1 MTTVILDVILLTFLI
16 VIGVPIP
23 FCFAAAALF
32 MVWMGDYNNTGFLIS
47 AGFTKVTSII
57 LIAIPLY
64 ILAGAIMSEGGLA
77 RRLVLLAESVF
88 GRFRGGLGLV
98 VVVTTAVFGAISGAA
113 ASAVAAIGSIMIPL
127 MEERGYDRGY
137 ATGLIAC
144 ASVLALLI
152 PPSGA
157 QILYGWVTGTPITA
171 CFLATVIPGLL
182 LMAFFGFWNFV
193 LTRSMPVHREEP
205 LPWRDDLARA
215 GKHMK
220 RSVLALFLP
229 IIILGTIYGGIATPT
244 EAAVIAVFYALPVS
258 VLIHRELPLRA
269 VGPLI
274 WNAAV
279 TTGVIIALAFTA
291 VMLSRMFVM
300 ENVPQV
306 IAEAMFSITT
316 DPIMILLMVNV
327 FLVLVGM
334 LMEDVSGILLTAP
347 MLLPVVRE
355 VGVDPVHFAAILGV
369 NLGMGLI
376 TPPTAPILYFA
387 GRIGSV
393 GIERTIK
400 PTLVFVFFAYLP
412 VLLLTTYIPWLSL
425 MLPRVV
431 LGY

>member
-1 MTTVILDVILLTFLI
+1 MITVILDVLLLTFLI
-16 VIGVPIP
+16 ILGVPVP
-23 FCFAAAALF
+23 FCFAGAALF
-32 MVWMGDYNNTGFLIS
+32 MVWMGDFSETGFLIS
-47 AGFTKVTSII
+47 AGFSKVTSII

-64 ILAGAIMSEGGLA
+64 ILAGAIMAEGGLA
-77 RRLVLLAESVF
+77 LRLVRFAESIF

-98 VVVTTAVFGAISGAA
+98 VVVATAVFGAISGAA

-137 ATGLIAC
+137 ATALIAC
-144 ASVLALLI
+144 SSVLALLI

-182 LMAFFGFWNFV
+182 LMSFFGFWNFV
-193 LTRSMPVHREEP
+193 MTKAMPVHIEAR
-205 LPWRDDLARA
+205 LPWRDDLRRT
-215 GKHMK
+215 GHHLK

-229 IIILGTIYGGIATPT
+229 IIILGSIYGGIATPT

-258 VLIHRELPLRA
+258 VLIYRELPFKA
-269 VGPLI
+269 VGPLLF
-274 WNAAV
+274 NAAV

-291 VMLSRMFVM
+291 VMLSRIYTM
-300 ENVPQV
+300 ENVPQA
-306 IAEAMFSITT
+306 ISGAMLSVTEN
-316 DPIMILLMVNV
+316 PVLILMMVNL

-347 MLLPVVRE
+347 MLLPVVSA

-387 GRIGSV
+387 GRIGTV

-400 PTLVFVFFAYLP
+400 PTLILIFLAYLP
-412 VLLLTTYIPWLSL
+412 VLVLTTYIPAVSL
-425 MLPRVV
+425 TLPRLI

>member
-1 MTTVILDVILLTFLI
+1 MTSVLLDILLLTFFI
-16 VIGVPIP
+16 VIGVPVP
-23 FCFAAAALF
+23 FCFAGAALF
-32 MVWMGDYNNTGFLIS
+32 MVWMGDYGETGFLIS
-47 AGFTKVTSII
+47 AGFSKVTSII

-64 ILAGAIMSEGGLA
+64 ILAGAVMSEGGLA
-77 RRLVLLAESVF
+77 RRLVLLAESIF

-113 ASAVAAIGSIMIPL
+113 ASAVAAIGGIMVPM

-137 ATGLIAC
+137 ATSLIAC
-144 ASVLALLI
+144 SSVLALLI

-157 QILYGWVTGTPITA
+157 QILYGWVTGTSITA

-182 LMAFFGFWNFV
+182 LMSFFGFWNFV
-193 LTRSMPVHREEP
+193 MTRTMPIHVEP
-205 LPWRDDLARA
+205 ALPWRDDIKRA
-215 GKHMK
+215 GFHLK
-220 RSVLALFLP
+220 RSTLALFLP

-258 VLIHRELPLRA
+258 VFIHRELSLRA
-269 VGPLI
+269 VGPLLFK
-274 WNAAV
+274 AAV

-291 VMLSRMFVM
+291 VMLSRMFTM
-300 ENVPQV
+300 ENVPQAISDGMLSV
-306 IAEAMFSITT
+306 TQN
-316 DPIMILLMVNV
+316 PVLILVMVNL
-327 FLVLVGM
+327 FLIMVGM

-347 MLLPVVRE
+347 MLLPVVTE
-355 VGVDPVHFAAILGV
+355 IGVDPVQFAAILGV

-387 GRIGSV
+387 GRIGGV

-400 PTLVFVFFAYLP
+400 PTLILIFCAYLP
-412 VLLLTTYIPWLSL
+412 VLILTTYIPALSL
-425 MLPRVV
+425 TLPRLI